1 MAEYAP
7 GTYGGFDPTPEGPGR
22 FGHVGSFSLA
32 VNNFVNRANIRVETV
47 VKRILMD
54 IFRELIHNATPR
66 DTGYARSCW
75 GVGMSIPPLNL
86 ARGGPGPY
94 SPREAEGI
102 SAIQSIKVGDGLICY
117 IHNNCRYI
125 IPLEY
130 GHSGQ
135 APAPYGIVRKTLMR
149 FESYVAAAAGR

>member
-7 GTYGGFDPTPEGPGR
+7 GTGPGNA
-22 FGHVGSFSLA
+22 GSFSLDIR
-32 VNNFVNRANIRVETV
+32 NFITRANQRVETV
-47 VKRILMD
+47 VKRVVMD
-54 IFRELIHNATPR
+54 IYRDIISATPR

-75 GVGMSIPPLNL
+75 GAGMTIPPLNL

-94 SPREAEGI
+94 AENPGPGLA
-102 SAIQSIKVGDGLICY
+102 AIRSFHVGEGLVGY
-117 IHNNCRYI
+117 MYNNCRYI

-135 APAPYGIVRKTLMR
+135 APVRIVGVVLTRYQ
-149 FESYVAAAAGR
+149 SYVAAAAAGG